1 MKKVYGLAL
10 LLVVFSLFG
19 FSQNSE
25 AKAHKNTAK
34 PESVVKW
41 EYPANAKLVKQS
53 ANDPVI
59 ADISKWQGN
68 IDWSK
73 ASKALDLVI
82 IRTQDGELEDYMH
95 RTYESNAKKYN
106 VPFGVY
112 SFVRAGTPAE
122 ARAEA
127 RSFYNRASKDT
138 EFYVLDVEVQT
149 NKKGY
154 SMRTIINEYMKEM
167 RKLTNKKIGLY
178 VAHHKYSS
186 FKLDASKF
194 NFVWIPRYGYSGPIY
209 KHQLWQ
215 YTDSGRVPGIN
226 GNVDLNRLAGGTK
239 LEYFTNKVTTISNS
253 ELVKKYYVTNPKYV
267 LLKKPVNVYKKTSFD
282 KKNKKKS
289 YKEGTRLK
297 VKKVVKSSTGI
308 PRLQLADGSYISASK
323 SLVLKT
329 SATSNFYTTNDN
341 VKQVMTIRNL
351 YSYRSSTSNTS
362 PEFVPANTIFN
373 VSRVVYNG
381 SGENRFAIINGRFIS
396 ADKNDVVEVPATI
409 QNYFLE
415 YDSSLKL
422 RTQKVI
428 YKYDTLLFG
437 DQQKDPEMVPVG
449 TVLDIQDVVYNKLG
463 YPRFKLTDGK
473 YVSTKKTLFKQIPW
487 YEQ

>member
-1 MKKVYGLAL
+1 M
-10 LLVVFSLFG
+10 
-19 FSQNSE
+19 
-25 AKAHKNTAK
+25 
-34 PESVVKW
+34 
-41 EYPANAKLVKQS
+41 
-53 ANDPVI
+53 
-59 ADISKWQGN
+59 
-68 IDWSK
+68 
-73 ASKALDLVI
+73 
-82 IRTQDGELEDYMH
+82 
-95 RTYESNAKKYN
+95 
-106 VPFGVY
+106 
-112 SFVRAGTPAE
+112 
-122 ARAEA
+122 
-127 RSFYNRASKDT
+127 
-138 EFYVLDVEVQT
+138 
-149 NKKGY
+149 
-154 SMRTIINEYMKEM
+154 
-167 RKLTNKKIGLY
+167 
-178 VAHHKYSS
+178 
-186 FKLDASKF
+186 
-194 NFVWIPRYGYSGPIY
+194 
-209 KHQLWQ
+209 
-215 YTDSGRVPGIN
+215 
-226 GNVDLNRLAGGTK
+226 
-239 LEYFTNKVTTISNS
+239 
-253 ELVKKYYVTNPKYV
+253 
-267 LLKKPVNVYKKTSFD
+267 
-282 KKNKKKS
+282 
-289 YKEGTRLK
+289 
-297 VKKVVKSSTGI
+297 KSSTGI

-329 SATSNFYTTNDN
+329 SATSNFYITNDN

-437 DQQKDPEMVPVG
+437 DQQKDPEMIPVG